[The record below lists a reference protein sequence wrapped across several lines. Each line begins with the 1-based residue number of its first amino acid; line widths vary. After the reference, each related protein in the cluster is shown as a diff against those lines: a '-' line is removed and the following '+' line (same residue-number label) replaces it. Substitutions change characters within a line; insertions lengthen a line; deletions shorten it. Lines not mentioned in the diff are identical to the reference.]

1 MTFQTALHR
10 LLGLEEAGNE
20 TESRVGSGG
29 ADRFCLDFS
38 PLPLLKQPCSL
49 LFSCDTYE
57 TEFGQQ
63 KTGRKEGKR
72 EGGREGDGR
81 YFANWEG

>member
-1 MTFQTALHR
+1 MKQR
-10 LLGLEEAGNE
+10 AGWG
-20 TESRVGSGG
+20 VGG

-63 KTGRKEGKR
+63 NTGRKEGKR
-72 EGGREGDGR
+72 EGGEGR
-81 YFANWEG
+81 RRKIFS